1 MQLLKPKTDE
11 VIISKFIEVRIRVKD
26 RVTDINID
34 VREARK
40 LEKVLPKLHE
50 CVVFTGGYTKT
61 DTPLVYVSCKD
72 GDGGTVMIKIPV
84 EHHIKLLYLYWKL
97 YSMCMWFI
105 VRYKLLKLKIRK
117 LLRPMPDSIEGDS
130 E

>member
-1 MQLLKPKTDE
+1 MRLLKPKTDE
-11 VIISKFIEVRIRVKD
+11 VIISKFIKVRIRVKD

-50 CVVFTGGYTKT
+50 CEVFTSSYTKT

-72 GDGGTVMIKIPV
+72 GEGGTVMIKIPV
-84 EHHIKLLYLYWKL
+84 EHHVRLLHLHWKL
-97 YSMCMWFI
+97 HSIYTRF
-105 VRYKLLKLKIRK
+105 VVKYKLLKLKIKK
-117 LLRPMPDSIEGDS
+117 LLRLAPFSKALNDP
-130 E
+130 

>member
-1 MQLLKPKTDE
+1 MQLKPKTDE

-72 GDGGTVMIKIPV
+72 GGGNDVLIKIPV
-84 EHHIKLLYLYWKL
+84 EHHIKLLYLHWKL
-97 YSMCMWFI
+97 HNIATHII
-105 VRYKLLKLKIRK
+105 VRFWLLKLRIKK
-117 LLRPMPDSIEGDS
+117 LLRLTPSNVNNDP
-130 E
+130 

>member
-1 MQLLKPKTDE
+1 MLKLESNPKE
-11 VIISKFIEVRIRVKD
+11 IITSRFIEVRVRVKD

-40 LEKVLPKLHE
+40 LEEVLPKLRE
-50 CVVFTGGYTKT
+50 CVVFTGGYAKT

-72 GDGGTVMIKIPV
+72 GGGNDVLIKIPV
-84 EHHIKLLYLYWKL
+84 EHHTKLLYLHWKL
-97 YSMCMWFI
+97 HNIVTHII
-105 VRYKLLKLKIRK
+105 VRFWLLKLRIKK
-117 LLRPMPDSIEGDS
+117 LLRLERDS